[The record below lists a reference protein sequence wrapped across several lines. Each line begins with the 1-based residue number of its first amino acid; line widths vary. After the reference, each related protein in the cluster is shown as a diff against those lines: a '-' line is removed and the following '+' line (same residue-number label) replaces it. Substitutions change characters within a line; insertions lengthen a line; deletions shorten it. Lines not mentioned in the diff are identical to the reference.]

1 MVDLTINGNKI
12 TCEEGITIME
22 AAAQNKIEIPNLCYD
37 KRLAP
42 YGACRLCI
50 VEDKNRGL
58 VASCHTP
65 CEDGMEIETNSER
78 VRKLRKLILELILAA
93 HPYDCMTCEKSGDC
107 KLEKY
112 AYEYGVKESRFIG
125 ERRKRDILAEN
136 PFIIRDYNKCIYCG
150 LCVRVCDEVQK
161 NFAVEFAN
169 KGFNAGVTTPFDKG
183 MEESNCVFC
192 GQCVSLCPA
201 GALTEKARVGK
212 GREWEFRKVETICPY
227 CGCGCGIVLYIKD
240 DKIIKVSGAESNP
253 VNEGW
258 LCVKGKFGLDFVEH
272 EDRLKKPLIRKNN
285 KFVEATWEE
294 ALEFVAN
301 KLKEIKQKYG
311 SDSIAG
317 LSSAKCTN
325 EENYLFQKFM
335 RAVIGTNNVD
345 HCARLCHAPSV
356 VGLGKAFGSGA
367 MTNSI
372 AEIENANVILVTGS
386 NTTETHPIIALRIK
400 KAVSKGAKLILV
412 DPREIELAKFANLHL
427 KQKPGTDVAWL
438 NGMMNVI
445 IKEQLWNKEFVNTR
459 CENFEEFRKSIE
471 KYTPEFVEKI
481 TGIQAKDLK
490 NAAREFAKGERASII
505 YSMGITQHTTGV
517 DNVLAIANLAMLTGN
532 VGREST
538 GVNPLR
544 GQNNVQGACDMGA
557 LPDVYTGYQKVND
570 ESARKKFE
578 SAWEVKL
585 PKEPGL
591 TVVEMLNAAKG
602 GKIKA
607 MYIMGENPMLSDPDT
622 NKVEKSLKNLEF
634 LVVQDIF
641 ITETAQLA
649 HVVLPSV
656 SFAEKD
662 GTVTNTE
669 RRVQITRKAIEPIG
683 ESKPDWKIIMG
694 LADKFGYK
702 MDYQSAEDIM
712 KEIASLTPIYG
723 GITYQKLEKEGIQ
736 WPCSTVEHLGT
747 KFLHKDKFTKGKG
760 TFHPVE
766 FINPAEMP
774 DKEYPYLLTTGRVLY
789 HYHTI
794 LSRKSKG
801 LLEIYPEGLVEVN
814 PKDAKKLNIKNS
826 EVVLV
831 SSKRGCV
838 RAKVKITEKSFQGTV
853 FMTFHFPEACANLLT
868 NPALD
873 PQAKIP
879 EFKVCAVKIE
889 KIK

>member
-1 MVDLTINGNKI
+1 MVELTINGKKL
-12 TCEEGITIME
+12 TCEEGLTIME
-22 AAAQNKIEIPNLCYD
+22 VASQNKIDIPNLCYD

-50 VEDKNRGL
+50 IEDKNRGL

-65 CEDGMEIETNSER
+65 VENGLEIETNSEK
-78 VRKLRKLILELILAA
+78 VRKLRKLILELILAN

-112 AYEYGVKESRFIG
+112 AYEYGIKDTRFVG
-125 ERRKRDILAEN
+125 EKRKHEILAEN

-150 LCVRVCDEVQK
+150 LCVRVCNEVQA
-161 NFAVEFAN
+161 NFVVDFAN
-169 KGFNAGVTTPFDKG
+169 KGFNAKVSTPFDKG
-183 MEESNCVFC
+183 LEDNNCVFC
-192 GQCVSLCPA
+192 GQCVTLCPT
-201 GALTEKARVGK
+201 GALTEKERIGK
-212 GREWEFRKVETICPY
+212 GREWEFKKIYTICPY
-227 CGCGCGIVLYIKD
+227 CGCGCGIVLHIKD
-240 DKIIKVSGAESNP
+240 NKIIKVSGDESNP

-272 EDRLKKPLIRKNN
+272 EDRLKKPLIRKAD
-285 KFVEATWEE
+285 KLVEATWEE
-294 ALEFVAN
+294 ALELVAT
-301 KLKEIKQKYG
+301 KFKELKSKYG
-311 SDSIAG
+311 SDSISG

-335 RAVIGTNNVD
+335 RAVIGTNNID
-345 HCARLCHAPSV
+345 HCARLCHSPSV

-372 AEIENANVILVTGS
+372 EEIENANVILVTGS

-412 DPREIELAKFANLHL
+412 DPREIELANFAYLHL
-427 KQKPGTDVAWL
+427 KHKLGTDVAWL

-445 IKEQLWNKEFVNTR
+445 ISENLWDREFVNTR

-490 NAAREFAKGERASII
+490 NAARVYASADKATII

-517 DNVLAIANLAMLTGN
+517 DNVLTIANLAMLTGN
-532 VGREST
+532 VGKEST

-557 LPDVYTGYQKVND
+557 LPDIYTGYQKVSD
-570 ESARKKFE
+570 ESAREKFE
-578 SAWEVKL
+578 KAWNINL
-585 PKEPGL
+585 PKNPGL
-591 TVVEMLNAAKG
+591 TVVEMLNAAKD

-607 MYIMGENPMLSDPDT
+607 MYIMGENPMLSDPDIK
-622 NKVEKSLKNLEF
+622 KVEKALKNLEF

-641 ITETAQLA
+641 LTETAQLA
-649 HVVLPSV
+649 HVVLPAM
-656 SFAEKD
+656 SFAEKE
-662 GTVTNTE
+662 GTFTNTE
-669 RRVQITRKAIEPIG
+669 RKVQRIRKAIEPIG
-683 ESKPDWKIIMG
+683 ESKPDWEIIIE
-694 LADKFGYK
+694 LAKRLGYE
-702 MDYQSAEDIM
+702 MNCASPQNIM
-712 KEIASLTPIYG
+712 KEIAGLTPIYA
-723 GITYQKLEKEGIQ
+723 GITYERIEREGLQ
-736 WPCSTVEHLGT
+736 WPCTSLEHPST
-747 KFLHKDKFTKGKG
+747 KFLHKDKFTRGKG
-760 TFHPVE
+760 SFHVVDYLE
-766 FINPAEMP
+766 PAELP
-774 DKEYPYLLTTGRVLY
+774 DKEYPFLLTTGRVLY

-794 LSRKSKG
+794 ISRKAKG
-801 LLEIYPEGLVEVN
+801 LLEIYPEGLVEIN
-814 PKDAKKLNIKNS
+814 PQDAKKLNIKDNGII
-826 EVVLV
+826 LI
-831 SSKRGCV
+831 SSRRGSV
-838 RAKVKITEKSFQGTV
+838 KAKAKITDKSLEGTV
-853 FMTFHFPEACANLLT
+853 FMTFHFPEACANILT

-889 KIK
+889 KMK